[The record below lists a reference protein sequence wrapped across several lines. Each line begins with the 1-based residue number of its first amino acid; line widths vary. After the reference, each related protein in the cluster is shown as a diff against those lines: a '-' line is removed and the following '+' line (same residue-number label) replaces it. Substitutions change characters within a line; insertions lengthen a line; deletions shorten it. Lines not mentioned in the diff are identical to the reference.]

1 VRLAISCRRAVNT
14 ARPEIRKFRMQR
26 SSGIVLILGVLALT
40 ADMPLSHAA
49 EKTAPGAAARCVARP
64 EILVIAHRGD
74 SKVAP
79 ENTLPAFALAV
90 KAGADLVELDY
101 HHSADGVPV
110 VFHDAELDRATNA
123 VQLWGGEKIKLN
135 SKSLA
140 ELKTLDAGSWFQPA
154 FAGTRIAS
162 LDEALDTIQAG
173 SMTLVERKAGEPAA
187 CIALLKQ
194 KKLLDQVV
202 VQAFDW
208 DYLAGCHQIAPDL
221 VLGALGSKEFSA
233 EKLDQIAKT
242 GARIVGW
249 EDKFTTDQTIA
260 AIHARGWKA
269 WVWTVDDPKRMEQLA
284 KAKVDGII
292 TNCPSLARQTLGG
305 ATGAR

>member
-1 VRLAISCRRAVNT
+1 MFVRD
-14 ARPEIRKFRMQR
+14 RKLRMQR
-26 SSGIVLILGVLALT
+26 PISIVLVLGVLGLA
-40 ADMPLSHAA
+40 ADMPASHAA
-49 EKTAPGAAARCVARP
+49 EKTAPGAAAKCVARP

-79 ENTLPAFALAV
+79 ENTLPAFASAV

-110 VFHDAELDRATNA
+110 VFHDDELDRATNA
-123 VQLWGGEKIKLN
+123 VRLWGGEKIKIN

-140 ELKTLDAGSWFQPA
+140 ELKLLDAGSWFEA
-154 FAGTRIAS
+154 NFAGTCIPT

-173 SMTLVERKAGEPAA
+173 SLTLVERKGGEPAT
-187 CIALLKQ
+187 CIELLKR

-208 DYLAGCHQIAPDL
+208 DYLTGCHQIAPDL
-221 VLGALGSKEFSA
+221 VLAALGHKEFTQ

-249 EDKFTTDQTIA
+249 EDKYTSAETIA

-269 WVWTVDDPKRMEQLA
+269 WVWTVDDPRRMEQLV

-292 TNCPSLARQTLGG
+292 TNRPALARQTIN
-305 ATGAR
+305 AASSSR

>member
-1 VRLAISCRRAVNT
+1 MF
-14 ARPEIRKFRMQR
+14 FRDQQLRVHR
-26 SSGIVLILGVLALT
+26 STPIIVVLGVLALV
-40 ADMPLSHAA
+40 ADLSLSHAA
-49 EKTAPGAAARCVARP
+49 EKTVPDAVAKCVARP
-64 EILVIAHRGD
+64 ETLVIAHRGD

-79 ENTLPAFALAV
+79 ENTLPAFASAV
-90 KAGADLVELDY
+90 KAGADMVELDY
-101 HHSADGVPV
+101 YHSADGVPV
-110 VFHDAELDRATNA
+110 VFHDAELDRATDA
-123 VQLWGGEKIKLN
+123 VRLWGDQKIKIG

-140 ELKTLDAGSWFQPA
+140 ELKLLDAGSWFNA
-154 FAGTRIAS
+154 NFAGTRIPT

-173 SMTLVERKAGEPAA
+173 SLTLVERKGGEPAT
-187 CIALLKQ
+187 CIELLRQ

-221 VLGALGSKEFSA
+221 VLAALGHKEFTP

-249 EDKFTTDQTIA
+249 EDKYTSAATIA

-269 WVWTVDDPKRMEQLA
+269 WVWTVDDPRRIEQLVQ
-284 KAKVDGII
+284 AKVDGII
-292 TNCPSLARQTLGG
+292 TNRPALARQTIT
-305 ATGAR
+305 AANSSR

>member
-1 VRLAISCRRAVNT
+1 
-14 ARPEIRKFRMQR
+14 MQR
-26 SSGIVLILGVLALT
+26 TSGIILVLGVLALA
-40 ADMPLSHAA
+40 ADMPVSYSA
-49 EKTAPGAAARCVARP
+49 ETTALGAAARCVARP

-79 ENTLPAFALAV
+79 ENTLPAFASAV

-101 HHSADGVPV
+101 YHSADGVPV
-110 VFHDAELDRATNA
+110 VFHDAELDRTTNA
-123 VQLWGGEKIKLN
+123 GRLWGGEKIKIH

-140 ELKTLDAGSWFQPA
+140 ELKLLDAGSWFESK
-154 FAGTRIAS
+154 FAGTRIPT

-173 SMTLVERKAGEPAA
+173 SLTLVERKGGEPAT
-187 CIALLKQ
+187 CIELLKQ

-221 VLGALGSKEFSA
+221 VLAALGDKECTA
-233 EKLDQIAKT
+233 EKLDQIAQT

-249 EDKFTTDQTIA
+249 EDKFTNDQSIA

-269 WVWTVDDPKRMEQLA
+269 WVWTVDDPQRIEQLVTA
-284 KAKVDGII
+284 KIDGII
-292 TNCPSLARQTLGG
+292 TNRPALARRTINAAL
-305 ATGAR
+305 GAR